1 MIRVSRMIYENGWV
15 KVVLCLD
22 EDQCYTAEYTV
33 LEKKEFEERLAR
45 LIGEMNADAIIS
57 YEKGEL
63 PEEP

>member
-1 MIRVSRMIYENGWV
+1 MIRVSRMIYEDGWV

-33 LEKKEFEERLAR
+33 LGKKEFEERLAR
-45 LIGEMNADAIIS
+45 LIGESNFDGIIS
-57 YEKGEL
+57 YEKGDL